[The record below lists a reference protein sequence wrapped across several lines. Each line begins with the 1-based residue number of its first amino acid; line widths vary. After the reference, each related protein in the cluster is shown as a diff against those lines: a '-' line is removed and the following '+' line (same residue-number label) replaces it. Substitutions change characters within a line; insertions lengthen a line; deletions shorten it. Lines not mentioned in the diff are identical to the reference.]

1 MQPGTYLAFELRGIN
16 KNSLETG
23 GGVGAVDASDVL
35 TDDDLCSV
43 SGLYALKEA
52 DTRWPV
58 YTFSLVEPSLP
69 KK

>member
-1 MQPGTYLAFELRGIN
+1 MQSGTYLAFELRGIN

-23 GGVGAVDASDVL
+23 GGTVDASDVL

-52 DTRWPV
+52 DTRWPL
-58 YTFSLVEPSLP
+58 YTFSLVVQSLP
-69 KK
+69 KL